1 MTPVPNVVSE
11 LVSQLGIEGKKPVC
25 NCGTLST
32 VESKAGKRQE
42 SREEQAGGETRDE
55 EAAWS
60 GWRRE
65 NLDCALS

>member
-1 MTPVPNVVSE
+1 MTPVPSVVSE
-11 LVSQLGIEGKKPVC
+11 LVSQLRTEGKKPVC
-25 NCGTLST
+25 NCGTLSNG
-32 VESKAGKRQE
+32 ENEAGKRQE
-42 SREEQAGGETRDE
+42 SLEEQAGGETRDE